1 MERAPRL
8 VVFALSMVLAVF
20 AGGAR
25 AGDRFDFVKA
35 SAGLERACA
44 DTAKFV
50 GYAVPCPRQVPRGLF
65 AESGGGGCAGGVVFA
80 PFRSVATCEGAG
92 GWRGW
97 VVGAGATPGGMH
109 VILTAAPRV
118 MPSIAKLVNGPAW
131 YPNARV
137 QLLGRSRV
145 RGWLVRWAF
154 VPAATNDG
162 SQFSDA
168 VVATWSAGGHSYA
181 VGFRAGVG
189 GRAVARA
196 LAERLL
202 EGLALV
208 GPRG

>member
-1 MERAPRL
+1 MERGPRL
-8 VVFALSMVLAVF
+8 VVCALSLVLAVF

-25 AGDRFDFVKA
+25 AGDGFDFVKA

-44 DTAKFV
+44 NTANFV
-50 GYAVPCPRQVPRGLF
+50 GYAVPCPLQVPRGLR

-92 GWRGW
+92 AWRGW
-97 VVGAGATPGGMH
+97 VAGAGVTPGGMH
-109 VILTAAPRV
+109 LVLTAAPRV
-118 MPSIAKLVNGPAW
+118 VPSIAKLVNGPAW
-131 YPNARV
+131 YPNAHV
-137 QLLGRSRV
+137 QLLGRSHV

-168 VVATWSAGGHSYA
+168 VVAAWSTGGHSYA
-181 VGFRAGVG
+181 IGFRTAVD
-189 GRAVARA
+189 GRTAARA
-196 LAERLL
+196 LTERLL